1 MNIPRLPLP
10 RWAYSIRMKLVLAI
24 SIPMGIISMFIAWFF
39 PTHLEREI
47 MTALE
52 AKANAMTAMMA
63 YHITPSL
70 AANDGVTL
78 QDVLKSA
85 EQNPDIEYLVV
96 EDDSGRMVA
105 AVDLARA
112 TETGYE
118 NVAFAE
124 RVSDDGLTYQTV
136 TPIIVSSSLIGR
148 VYVGFS
154 LRDLSSN
161 VAQAQ
166 GTIAGVSFAIFLTG
180 IILVVAL
187 NAFVLTPLLKVIKTA
202 QRISVGEWTLRTKIA
217 SNDEVGDLSAA
228 FDMMVDNLEHAY
240 RDLRRSEKG
249 YRDLFASN
257 PHPMWV
263 NNIET
268 GAIIDVNTSALES
281 YGYTREE
288 FLAKTINDIIV
299 EGPAGEM
306 QELRGRNGSLYR
318 STGWRHVTKDGT
330 VIDVEMSSHPLP
342 LASGQKARLILA
354 NDITTRLRAE
364 TKLRESEER
373 NRILSE
379 ATFEGI
385 SLTENGIIVEMNNQY
400 AAMLGYERAELIGM
414 PVIDLICPDETEYV
428 RNRVRLGGSDAY
440 EHRLV
445 RRDGSLI
452 YVEVRAQSYQ
462 RDGHTYRMSSVRD
475 ITSRKLAEQALL
487 FEKARF
493 EQLFENAPIGI
504 VLCDSA
510 ERILHTNSK
519 FVEMFGYELNELTG
533 KRINDL
539 LLPEEYLDE
548 GNAYTNRVLAGE
560 PIHGEAIRR
569 RKNGSTIDVD
579 LYGVPIIVNGESV
592 GLFGI
597 YVDTSERKKAERQV
611 RLLAHTVESTKDCV
625 TITDLQDRIIFV
637 NEAFQKNYGY
647 QRDEVLGKHISLL
660 RSSETPEHIAN
671 EIRPTT
677 LGGGWYGEIMNKRK
691 DGTDFPVELW
701 TSVVRNETGIP
712 VAMVGVARDVTER
725 KNIER
730 KQASLMKELEDINKE
745 LNDFAYIVSHD
756 LKAPLRAIGS
766 LADWLMNDY
775 GGKLGDDGNEMLKVL
790 LGRTKRM
797 HELIDGVLKYSRIG
811 RTKGDSAPVELE
823 KLVAGTVE
831 MIDPPKHIAVKIASP
846 LPVVVGEETRL
857 QQVFQ
862 NLLSNAVKFMDKP
875 NGEISIGCERENG
888 HWKFSVADNGPG
900 IEEKHF
906 TKVFQIFQTLAA
918 RDEFESTGIGLTIVK
933 KIVELHGGRI
943 WLESEVGKGTT
954 FYFTL
959 PGNVN

>member
-1 MNIPRLPLP
+1 MQIPRILLP
-10 RWAYSIRMKLVLAI
+10 RWCYSIRMKLVLAI
-24 SIPMGIISMFIAWFF
+24 SIPMAIISLFIAWFF
-39 PTHLEREI
+39 PAQLEREI
-47 MTALE
+47 TAALE
-52 AKANAMTAMMA
+52 GKANAITAMMA
-63 YHITPSL
+63 YHITPAF
-70 AANDGVTL
+70 AANATL
-78 QDVLKSA
+78 HDVLKSA
-85 EQNPDIEYLVV
+85 ELNPDIEYLVV
-96 EDDSGRMVA
+96 EDDSGGMIA
-105 AVDLARA
+105 AVNLARA
-112 TETGYE
+112 TESGYE

-124 RVSDDGLTYQTV
+124 RVSEDGLTYQTV
-136 TPIIVSSSLIGR
+136 TPIIVSSRLMGR
-148 VYVGFS
+148 VYIGFS
-154 LRDLSSN
+154 LRDLASN
-161 VAQAQ
+161 VAQAR
-166 GTIAGVSFAIFLTG
+166 GTIAGVSIGIFLSG

-187 NAFVLTPLLKVIKTA
+187 NALVMTPLLKVVKTA
-202 QRISVGEWTLRTKIA
+202 QRISAGEWTQRTRIQ
-217 SNDEVGDLSAA
+217 SSDEVGDLSSA
-228 FDMMVDNLEHAY
+228 FDMMVDNLERAY

-263 NNIET
+263 NNIDT

-288 FLAKTINDIIV
+288 FLAKTINDIVV
-299 EGPAGEM
+299 EGPPAEM
-306 QELRGRNGSLYR
+306 QELKGRNGSLYR

-385 SLTENGIIVEMNNQY
+385 SLTENGIIVELNKQY
-400 AAMLGYERAELIGM
+400 AAMLGYDRTELIGTR
-414 PVIDLICPDETEYV
+414 VFDLICPDDHEYV
-428 RNRVRLGGSDAY
+428 SSRIQSGRADAY

-452 YVEVRAQSYQ
+452 YVEVRAQNYN
-462 RDGHTYRMSSVRD
+462 RDGHTYRMSSLRD
-475 ITSRKLAEQALL
+475 ITSRKQAEHALL

-504 VLCDSA
+504 VLCDSV

-519 FVEMFGYELNELTG
+519 FVEMFGYELNELLG
-533 KRINDL
+533 KRINDV

-579 LYGVPIIVNGESV
+579 LYGVPIIANGESV

-625 TITDLQDRIIFV
+625 TITDLQDRVIFV

-647 QRDEVLGKHISLL
+647 QRDEVLGKHVSLL

-677 LGGGWYGEIMNKRK
+677 LAGGWYGEIMNTRK

-701 TSVVRNETGIP
+701 TSVVRNEAGIP
-712 VAMVGVARDVTER
+712 LAMVGVARDVTER
-725 KNIER
+725 KSIER
-730 KQASLMKELEDINKE
+730 KQASLMKELEEINKE

-775 GGKLGDDGNEMLKVL
+775 GDMLGNDGNEMLKVL

-797 HELIDGVLKYSRIG
+797 HDLIDGVLKYSRIG
-811 RTKGDSAPVELE
+811 RTKGDTAPVELE

-831 MIDPPKHIAVKIASP
+831 MIDPPDHINVQIASP

-875 NGEISIGCERENG
+875 NGKIRIGCERENG

-906 TKVFQIFQTLAA
+906 AKVFQIFQTLAA

-959 PGNVN
+959 PGTVN